1 MKEVLTHCI
10 VFAIFIAGF
19 ALVFYLAIKATDFIC
34 ERRLAKRRKQHPELF
49 QLIDK
54 CNEVGI
60 NQCKWY
66 NKNISSK
73 KNSIDKILRE
83 INYLPKEQ
91 REEAEAKLEELRKGI
106 WIAEVAYKELQADHQ
121 KIRDE
126 IHAYIDKYNL
136 QWARNWGW

>member
-10 VFAIFIAGF
+10 VFAIFAAGF
-19 ALVFYLAIKATDFIC
+19 ALVFYLTIKVTDFIC
-34 ERRLAKRRKQHPELF
+34 ERRLAKRRKQHPKLF

-54 CNEVGI
+54 CNEVGA

-66 NKNISSK
+66 NKNISPK
-73 KNSIDKILRE
+73 KSSIDKILRE
-83 INYLPKEQ
+83 IDYLPKEQ
-91 REEAEAKLEELRKGI
+91 REEAEIKLEELRKGI
-106 WIAEVAYKELQADHQ
+106 WIAEVTYKNLQADHQ

-126 IHAYIDKYNL
+126 IHAYIDKHDL

>member
-10 VFAIFIAGF
+10 VFAIFIAIF
-19 ALVFYLAIKATDFIC
+19 ALVFYITIKTTDFIC
-34 ERRLAKRRKQHPELF
+34 ERKLAKRRKQHPGLF

-54 CNEVGI
+54 CNEVGT

-66 NKNISSK
+66 NKNISPK

-83 INYLPKEQ
+83 IDYLPKEQ

-106 WIAEVAYKELQADHQ
+106 WIAEITYKEFQAEHQ

-126 IHAYIDKYNL
+126 IHVYIDKHNL

>member
-10 VFAIFIAGF
+10 VFAIFIACF
-19 ALVFYLAIKATDFIC
+19 ALVFYLTIKATDFIC

-54 CNEVGI
+54 CKEVGI
-60 NQCKWY
+60 NQCKWH
-66 NKNISSK
+66 NKNITPK

-83 INYLPKEQ
+83 IDYLPKEQ
-91 REEAEAKLEELRKGI
+91 REEAEARLEELRKEI
-106 WIAEVAYKELQADHQ
+106 WVAEITYKEFQADHQ

-126 IHAYIDKYNL
+126 IHAYINKHDL